1 MFPNHHHP
9 SGRSREDRRSGSDR
23 LGIKREAK
31 ALGYAVSSVNND
43 ALTAGNEQN
52 VMSAISGKVAGVDIS
67 LPQQQGLRNHLI
79 APEYSPKR
87 PKVGP

>member
-1 MFPNHHHP
+1 MLRVGYIGMK
-9 SGRSREDRRSGSDR
+9 SEEIKVEGRSQITIILQEEAVKIDEVVVTA

-52 VMSAISGKVAGVDIS
+52 VMSAISGK
-67 LPQQQGLRNHLI
+67 
-79 APEYSPKR
+79 
-87 PKVGP
+87 